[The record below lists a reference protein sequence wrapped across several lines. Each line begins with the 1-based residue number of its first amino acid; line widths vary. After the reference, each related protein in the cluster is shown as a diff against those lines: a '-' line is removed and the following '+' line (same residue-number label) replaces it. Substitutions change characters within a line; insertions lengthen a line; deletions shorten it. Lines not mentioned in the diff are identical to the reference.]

1 MRFSLSSFELFNR
14 ENPRP
19 VQRDRSA
26 RAAGLTEADAIKSG
40 PKFQPSED
48 LTLPFTTANGIS
60 IHYKLEGAKG
70 PVVLLLHEMGG
81 TLDSWDKVAP
91 GLADNF
97 RVLRYD
103 QRGAGLT
110 EKVRAEFGN
119 DTAVVDMEGLLAE
132 LKLEPP
138 YHIVAVAASSTI
150 AIAFREKRPDDVAS
164 FVLCNP
170 ALGVDPSRAGALNDR
185 ADLAEREGMRGVLAI
200 TLEKSYP
207 PELTDRETYETYK
220 GRYLANDPVG
230 FAHANR
236 MLARTNV
243 VSMLPAINV
252 PTMVV
257 GGRQDTVRPLAGSQE
272 IAGKIPNARFE
283 AIDAGHFMPTTG
295 PAALLALLKD
305 FLAQAR
311 R

>member
-1 MRFSLSSFELFNR
+1 
-14 ENPRP
+14 
-19 VQRDRSA
+19 
-26 RAAGLTEADAIKSG
+26 
-40 PKFQPSED
+40 
-48 LTLPFTTANGIS
+48 LPFTTANGIS

-70 PVVLLLHEMGG
+70 PAVLLLHEMGG
-81 TLDSWDKVAP
+81 TLESWDKVAP
-91 GLADNF
+91 GLFDNF

-103 QRGAGLT
+103 QRGAGLS
-110 EKVRAEFGN
+110 EKVRAQFGN
-119 DTAVVDMEGLLAE
+119 DTAVGDLEALLKE
-132 LKLEPP
+132 LKLQAP

-150 AIAFREKRPDDVAS
+150 ALAFREKHPKDVS
-164 FVLCNP
+164 SLTLCNP

-200 TLEKSYP
+200 TLDKSYP
-207 PELTDRETYETYK
+207 QELTDRETYENYR

-243 VSMLPAINV
+243 VSMLPNINV

-305 FLAQAR
+305 FLGKAR